1 MSKSNYRKW
10 DESQSPQWKYI
21 FQKESVKK
29 REQKRKNNGPARLRG
44 KNSNDYDSAL
54 SEAKKIKEEKI
65 ARNEEIN
72 KLLQEEKER
81 NTVYR

>member
-10 DESQSPQWKYI
+10 DESQSPQWKYLL
-21 FQKESVKK
+21 QKESAKK
-29 REQKRKNNGPARLRG
+29 KEARKNQGPARIRG
-44 KNSNDYDSAL
+44 KQDYDSAL
-54 SEAKKIKEEKI
+54 SEAKKIKQERM
-65 ARNEEIN
+65 ARNEEID

>member
-10 DESQSPQWKYI
+10 DESQSPQWKYL

-44 KNSNDYDSAL
+44 KQDYDSAL
-54 SEAKKIKEEKI
+54 LEARKIKEEKT

-72 KLLQEEKER
+72 KLLREEKER

>member
-10 DESQSPQWKYI
+10 DESQSPQWKYL
-21 FQKESVKK
+21 FLKESVKK
-29 REQKRKNNGPARLRG
+29 REQKRKNNGSSRRKG
-44 KNSNDYDSAL
+44 KTDYDSAL
-54 SEAKKIKEEKI
+54 LEARKIKDEKT

>member
-10 DESQSPQWKYI
+10 DESQSPQWKYL

-44 KNSNDYDSAL
+44 KQDYDSAL
-54 SEAKKIKEEKI
+54 LEAKKIKEEKT

-72 KLLQEEKER
+72 KLLREEKER

>member
-44 KNSNDYDSAL
+44 KQDYDSAL
-54 SEAKKIKEEKI
+54 LEAKKIKEEKT

-72 KLLQEEKER
+72 KLLREEKER

>member
-10 DESQSPQWKYI
+10 DESQSPQWKYL
-21 FQKESVKK
+21 FLKESVKK
-29 REQKRKNNGPARLRG
+29 REQKRKNNRGPARLKG
-44 KNSNDYDSAL
+44 KTDYDSAL
-54 SEAKKIKEEKI
+54 LEARKIKDEKT

>member
-29 REQKRKNNGPARLRG
+29 REQKRKNNGPARRRG
-44 KNSNDYDSAL
+44 DKQDYDSAL
-54 SEAKKIKEEKI
+54 SEAKKIKEEKT

>member
-10 DESQSPQWKYI
+10 DESQSPQWKYL
-21 FQKESVKK
+21 FLKESVKK
-29 REQKRKNNGPARLRG
+29 REQKRKNNGPSRRKG
-44 KNSNDYDSAL
+44 KTDYDSAL
-54 SEAKKIKEEKI
+54 LEARKIKDEKT